1 MYIDD
6 FVRMMREMARFESQ
20 SKIHYREKQRRDYYL
35 RHIYNRTQQQKIK
48 ITYNNTKH
56 K

>member
-1 MYIDD
+1 MLNDLI
-6 FVRMMREMARFESQ
+6 RIIREMTMYAAQ
-20 SKIHYREKQRRDYYL
+20 AKIHYREKQHRDYYL

-48 ITYNNTKH
+48 RTYNNTKH

>member
-1 MYIDD
+1 MLNDLI
-6 FVRMMREMARFESQ
+6 RIMREMTMYTAQ
-20 SKIHYREKQRRDYYL
+20 AKIRNREKQHRDYYL